1 MANCLLLSGLS
12 MERIDGDEER
22 LDEETFVC
30 ETNLQAEEGR
40 YRGEERGVRWK
51 GKSDD
56 MVPEVTMTNDR
67 RISRVG
73 SKLGLRRSW
82 NSVACV
88 AIPYRCARLPR
99 WSLIAGTVSKIEA
112 VVFRAAKFWL
122 QGNKRQEKPKCERTV
137 SRMWAKDRPG

>member
-1 MANCLLLSGLS
+1 MD
-12 MERIDGDEER
+12 RIDSDEER
-22 LDEETFVC
+22 LDEEKAVE
-30 ETNLQAEEGR
+30 ETHLQAEEGR
-40 YRGEERGVRWK
+40 YSGEERDVRWK

-99 WSLIAGTVSKIEA
+99 WNCKNRSKAQNYGRCIRIAKLRLRGS
-112 VVFRAAKFWL
+112 R
-122 QGNKRQEKPKCERTV
+122 KPRKHEVIRL
-137 SRMWAKDRPG
+137 